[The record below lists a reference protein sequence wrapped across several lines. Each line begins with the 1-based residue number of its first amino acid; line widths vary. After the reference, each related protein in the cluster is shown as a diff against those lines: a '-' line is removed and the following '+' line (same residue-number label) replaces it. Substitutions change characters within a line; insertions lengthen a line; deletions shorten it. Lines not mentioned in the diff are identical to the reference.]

1 MPLER
6 ILGLE
11 KVVDEE
17 EVLREARKT
26 WRAGAVKE
34 DGKGLKVESWTTGEI
49 MEGWALER
57 GFCESSVSSGGE
69 RERTRGEESG
79 TDFDASLSFLLFFSD
94 RKSRTTR
101 SESSW
106 KP

>member
-17 EVLREARKT
+17 EALREARKT
-26 WRAGAVKE
+26 WRAGAVKDE
-34 DGKGLKVESWTTGEI
+34 GNGKTKVESWTTGEI

-57 GFCESSVSSGGE
+57 GFCESSGR
-69 RERTRGEESG
+69 RE
-79 TDFDASLSFLLFFSD
+79 
-94 RKSRTTR
+94 
-101 SESSW
+101 
-106 KP
+106 

>member
-17 EVLREARKT
+17 EALREARKT
-26 WRAGAVKE
+26 WRAGAVAKDDGGKKE
-34 DGKGLKVESWTTGEI
+34 KVESWTTGEI

-57 GFCESSVSSGGE
+57 GFCEFASDMGSGG
-69 RERTRGEESG
+69 
-79 TDFDASLSFLLFFSD
+79 L
-94 RKSRTTR
+94 
-101 SESSW
+101 
-106 KP
+106 